1 MSDVG
6 SGLVKLA
13 YRGLAGFFVLLFMFT
28 FGVVGV
34 SLALAG
40 GLVTALCWIPLAY
53 PEILDSVNIIVI
65 GSTYLTSADAGLA
78 TVALLAAGLILLA
91 VGFLFLAITYMIG
104 KAAIIVDREVAHV
117 VDRAFVTSNKDRLS
131 QLERLANLR
140 EQGALTEEEFRREK
154 ELLLGTRANYP
165 EGAPSDKF
173 QYVEKD

>member
-13 YRGLAGFFVLLFMFT
+13 YRGLAGFFVVLLMFV

-53 PEILDSVNIIVI
+53 PELLDNVNIMVI
-65 GSTYLTSADAGLA
+65 GSTSLTSADAGLA
-78 TVALLAAGLILLA
+78 TVALLAVGLILLA
-91 VGFLFLAITYMIG
+91 VGFLFLAITYIIG
-104 KAAIIVDREVAHV
+104 KAAIIVDKEVAHV
-117 VDRAFVTSNKDRLS
+117 VDRAFVPGNKDRLS

-140 EQGALTEEEFRREK
+140 EQGVLTEEEFQKEK
-154 ELLLGTRANYP
+154 GLLLGTHTYYP
-165 EGAPSDKF
+165 EGESSDKF
-173 QYVEKD
+173 QFTEKE